1 MALTLVVGGTLL
13 LAPPARAAV
22 QTFQEDV
29 GGYIDTQDTY
39 LDEQFPDT
47 SHNSSR
53 VRVENNAGA
62 RQQGLIR
69 FDNIFGS
76 GPGQIPFD
84 SVINS
89 ATLTVNVTNDSAAGA
104 QIRLHRMLMTWPET
118 ATWNSM
124 TGGIQTNDTE
134 AMSAFDAQVSD
145 PDSTGPEPI
154 TGLAA
159 ALQAWSDG
167 ASNYGWAIISNSSN
181 GWDFASS
188 EDPTPGNHPLLQ
200 VDWSPPPLEMVKRAF
215 WPDGT
220 PIPTGAT
227 IPSGVGFKYLLY
239 INNQNIARSDISVRD
254 VLDPAFQYQLGTI
267 QVDNSVAECVL
278 AVCTAV
284 EEQAI
289 FTAVDGATVL
299 SDAADSGDV
308 ASYTGA
314 SLSVDAGNGT
324 EANLQLDINADMV
337 WAMLFSVKM
346 P

>member
-1 MALTLVVGGTLL
+1 MALMLVVGGILL
-13 LAPPARAAV
+13 LAPSVRAAV
-22 QTFQEDV
+22 QTFQEGV

-47 SHNSSR
+47 SHNSST
-53 VRVENNAGA
+53 VRVENISGQ

-89 ATLTVNVTNDSAAGA
+89 AALTVNVTNDSAAGA
-104 QIRLHRMLMTWPET
+104 QIRLHRMLMTWLEA

-124 TGGIQTNDTE
+124 TGGIQTNDSE

-145 PDSTGPEPI
+145 PASVGPETI

-188 EDPTPGNHPLLQ
+188 EDPTTGNRPLLQ

-227 IPSGVGFKYLLY
+227 IPSGVGFKFLLY

-254 VLDPAFQYQLGTI
+254 VLDAAFQYQAETI

-289 FTAVDGATVL
+289 FTAVDGAVFL
-299 SDAADSGDV
+299 LDAVDGDV

-314 SLSVDAGNGT
+314 STTIDAGDGNV
-324 EANLQLDINADMV
+324 ANLQLDINANAV
-337 WAMLFSVKM
+337 WAMLFSAKM